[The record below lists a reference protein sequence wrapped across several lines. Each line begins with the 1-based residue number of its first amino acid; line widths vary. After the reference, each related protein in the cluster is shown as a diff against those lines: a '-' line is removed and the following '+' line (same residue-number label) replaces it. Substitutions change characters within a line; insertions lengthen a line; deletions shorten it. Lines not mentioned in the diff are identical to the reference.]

1 MADRQFREPGRVR
14 LVRGRAPRLEMGH
27 PWVFRS
33 EIETVDGTAQ
43 PGDVVE
49 VADHRGRYLGRGFW
63 NPDSQITVRLLTRED
78 RPVDAAFI
86 HERVRAAWQH
96 RIWLAAQGLL
106 GPRTDPPSLA
116 RVVNAEADGLPAVIA
131 DRFGDIV
138 VVQALARGA
147 ERLLPVVLDALE
159 ATLQPKGIFARND
172 APVRALEGL
181 PLEKGWL
188 RGTGS
193 TRPVVD
199 DGRLTVE
206 VDVEGG
212 QKTGYFLDQAANRH
226 AIAPFCPGT
235 RVLDAFCYTGGFGL
249 HAASYGAAEVN
260 AIDSSSE
267 AIELAAANAERNSLS
282 DRVRFRVGNAFD
294 ELRALQ
300 RAGQVYD
307 LVILDPP
314 SFARSRAAL
323 PGAIRGYKE
332 INLRALGIIRPGG
345 FLVTSSCSYHLSAE
359 DFRQILVEA
368 GRDARRS
375 LRLLDERGQSPDH
388 PVLLAAPETRYLKC
402 LFLQV
407 L

>member
-1 MADRQFREPGRVR
+1 MADRQSRETARVR
-14 LVRGRAPRLEMGH
+14 LSRRIAPRLEMGH

-33 EIETVDGTAQ
+33 EIETMDGTAQ

-49 VADHRGRYLGRGFW
+49 VLDHRGRYRGRGYW

-78 RPVDAAFI
+78 RLVDAAFI
-86 HERVRAAWQH
+86 HERVMAAWQH
-96 RIWLAAQGLL
+96 RIWLARQGLL
-106 GPRTDPPSLA
+106 GPRTDAPSLT
-116 RVVNAEADGLPAVIA
+116 RVINAEADGLPAVIA

-147 ERLLPVVLDALE
+147 ERLLPAVLDALD
-159 ATLQPKGIFARND
+159 ASLQPKGIFARND

-199 DGRLTVE
+199 DGYLQLE

-212 QKTGYFLDQAANRH
+212 HKTGYFLDQAANRR
-226 AIAPFCPGT
+226 AIAPFCPGA
-235 RVLDAFCYTGGFGL
+235 RVLDAFCYTGTFGL
-249 HAASYGAAEVN
+249 HAAYHGAAEVMG
-260 AIDSSSE
+260 IDSSPE
-267 AIELAAANAERNSLS
+267 AIELAATNAERNSLS
-282 DRVRFRVGNAFD
+282 DRVRFQVSNAFD

-300 RAGQVYD
+300 RAGQIYD

-314 SFARSRAAL
+314 SFARNRAAL

-332 INLRALGIIRPGG
+332 INLRALAIIRPGG

-359 DFRQILVEA
+359 EFRQILVEA
-368 GRDARRS
+368 AMDVGRS
-375 LRLLDERGQSPDH
+375 LRLLEERGQSPDH
-388 PVLLAAPETRYLKC
+388 PVLLSAPETRYLKC

-407 L
+407 F

>member
-1 MADRQFREPGRVR
+1 MPDRQFREAGRVR
-14 LVRGRAPRLEMGH
+14 LVRQRTPRLERGH

-33 EIETVDGTAQ
+33 EIEATDGTAQ

-63 NPDSQITVRLLTRED
+63 NPESQITVRLLTRED

-86 HERVRAAWQH
+86 HERVRQAWQH

-106 GPRTDPPSLA
+106 GPGTGPPSLA
-116 RVVNAEADGLPAVIA
+116 RVLNAEADGLPAVIA

-147 ERLLPVVLDALE
+147 ERLLPAVLDALD
-159 ATLQPKGIFARND
+159 ATLQPRGIFARND

-181 PLEKGWL
+181 PLEQGWL
-188 RGTGS
+188 RGTGT

-199 DGRLTVE
+199 DGYLQVE
-206 VDVEGG
+206 VDVAGG
-212 QKTGYFLDQAANRH
+212 QKTGYFLDQARNRQ
-226 AIAPFCPGT
+226 AIAPFCPGA
-235 RVLDAFCYTGGFGL
+235 RVLDAFCYTGGFSL
-249 HAASYGAAEVN
+249 HAAYHAAAEVT
-260 AIDSSSE
+260 AIDSSPE
-267 AIELAAANAERNSLS
+267 AIELATANGQRNSLS
-282 DRVRFRVGNAFD
+282 DRLRFRVGNAFD

-300 RAGQVYD
+300 RAEESFD

-314 SFARSRAAL
+314 SFARSRSAL
-323 PGAIRGYKE
+323 PGAIRGYRE

-359 DFRQILVEA
+359 EFRQILVEA
-368 GRDARRS
+368 AGDARRS
-375 LRLLDERGQSPDH
+375 VRLFDERGQAPDH